1 MTVDVRPRP
10 LKGIAIMNATTLVM
24 TKSVNFQFV
33 IVPAKQ
39 RGFAVMR
46 KKVRVDVDRDET
58 TADLEVR

>member
-1 MTVDVRPRP
+1 M
-10 LKGIAIMNATTLVM
+10 TLVM
-24 TKSVNFQFV
+24 TKAVNFQYV

-46 KKVRVDVDRDET
+46 KKVRVDVDQDKT